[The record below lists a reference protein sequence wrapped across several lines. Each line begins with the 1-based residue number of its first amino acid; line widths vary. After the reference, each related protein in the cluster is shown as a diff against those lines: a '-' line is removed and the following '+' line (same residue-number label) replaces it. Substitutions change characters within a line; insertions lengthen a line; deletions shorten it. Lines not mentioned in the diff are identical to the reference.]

1 MSSTRGTEGFIG
13 KITGLWESI
22 RNLPIKY
29 PAIISGYIIY
39 IYLFMTMIRFFI
51 MAKHAQI
58 NFWDTVEIFDAL
70 PFMWLLALTLV
81 KVIETRSKL
90 ADSETQRVLKE
101 RELQIR
107 ETQLKTM
114 HDLKNPFAAISGFA
128 TILHQDEK
136 IQAMPDQ
143 REVVKYIIDAGD
155 SALSLI
161 NDIFDSNAIES
172 GRLRLNKSHFHI
184 TPMLEGAVRAHL
196 LVARAKNITIGI
208 DVLAVGMPDTVFG
221 DLNRIRQALD
231 NFISNAIKYS
241 KNNTHIMIRITRV
254 TATLKIEVID
264 QGQGI
269 PQDEMSNL
277 FTEYSRTSIRPTGG
291 ESSTGLGLGIVR
303 KIVKEHGGDVG
314 ATSEFGK
321 GSSFYFTLPLGA
333 EYEGKPV

>member
-1 MSSTRGTEGFIG
+1 MSFTSGNKDLVGTL
-13 KITGLWESI
+13 KGLWLSI
-22 RNLPIKY
+22 RSLPINY

-39 IYLFMTMIRFFI
+39 VYLFITMIRFFI
-51 MAKHAQI
+51 MAKHTQI
-58 NFWDTVEIFDAL
+58 KFWDAVEIFDAL

-90 ADSETQRVLKE
+90 ADSETKRVLKE

-155 SALSLI
+155 SALNLI

-172 GRLRLNKSHFHI
+172 GRLRLNKSQFHI
-184 TPMLEGAVRAHL
+184 APMLDGAVRAHL
-196 LVARAKNITIGI
+196 LVAKAKNITIGM
-208 DVLAVGMPDTVFG
+208 DVEAVGLPDTVFG

-241 KNNTHIMIRITRV
+241 KHNTHITIRMTRANANV
-254 TATLKIEVID
+254 KIEVVD

-277 FTEYSRTSIRPTGG
+277 FSEYSRTSIRPTGG

>member
-1 MSSTRGTEGFIG
+1 MIK
-13 KITGLWESI
+13 KIKDLWESV
-22 RNLPIKY
+22 RSLPIKY

-51 MAKHAQI
+51 MAKRASVG
-58 NFWDTVEIFDAL
+58 FWDIVEIFDAL

-81 KVIETRSKL
+81 KVIETKTKL
-90 ADSETQRVLKE
+90 NDSETQRMVKE

-128 TILHQDEK
+128 TILHQDER

-172 GRLRLNKSHFHI
+172 GRLRLNKAHFHI
-184 TPMLEGAVRAHL
+184 APMLEGAVRTHQ
-196 LVARAKNITIGI
+196 LVAKAKHITISI
-208 DVLAVGMPDTVFG
+208 DMDRSKVPDTVFG

-241 KNNTHIMIRITRV
+241 KSNTHITIRLSV
-254 TATLKIEVID
+254 SQGNVKVEVAD

-269 PQDEMSNL
+269 PMDEMHNL
-277 FTEYSRTSIRPTGG
+277 FAEYSRTSVRPTAG

-303 KIVKEHGGDVG
+303 KIVQEHGGDVG
-314 ATSEFGK
+314 ATSVVGQ
-321 GSSFYFTLPLGA
+321 GSSFYFTLPLDA
-333 EYEGKPV
+333 EYAKTTA